1 MKQLFL
7 TIPIRIYS
15 TLAIPLLAVLSP
27 LKAEENQTR
36 RESISNPTMD
46 FGNWGVDLELIDHS
60 IDPGNDFNA
69 YVNGLWV
76 SKNEIPSDRQR
87 YGAFDLLRE
96 QSTLDVETLINDL
109 VDSQPPTNSVGRR
122 IIDAY
127 MAFVDVDAIDS
138 AGLDRAKVFL
148 NEIQGATSLNDLVR
162 LFETPGYPS
171 LVNARV
177 SIDARNPT
185 QHVVSLGFSGLGLPD
200 RDYYLVNSDR
210 NVEIQE
216 AYKTYVVE
224 LLKFIDHP
232 NPEVAAEEIFLF
244 ESKVAEL
251 EWARQMLR
259 LPKLTYNEL
268 SAEDLSALA
277 GTFPIAT
284 LLETAGFSDQ
294 TRFLARQIPPT
305 EEEIVDLALT
315 QSQLE
320 MIGGGLPAMME
331 LLTKTPI
338 ETLRTFM
345 VVRFLSTNAAVLSS
359 KLDQANFDFF
369 GRFLGGRQEQRA
381 RWKRAI
387 STVEGQLGE
396 QLGSL
401 YVQRFFPP
409 ENKARMEALVNNL
422 IRAMGASLAEN
433 EWMTDATIQEATLKL
448 NGFVPMIGYPDEF
461 ETYEGLE
468 ISPSDPLANRIS
480 AVKWSREQALKDLKG
495 PVDPTE
501 WGMLPQTVNAYYSPL
516 TNRIVFPAAILQPPF
531 FNGDA
536 DEAVNYGGIG
546 AVIGHEI
553 GHGYDDQGSQFDA
566 EGRLRNWWQREDR
579 EGFERFTSR
588 MGEFIEQ
595 YCPVESSEGPMCL
608 RGPQSM
614 GETLGD
620 VVGLQMAYRAYRL
633 SLGEKESDL
642 IDGLT
647 GDQRFFLGFAQ
658 IWRAMEREESLRNR
672 VMTANHPPGAFRLNN
687 SVRHLD
693 AWYDAFNV
701 GPEHELYLPPEE
713 RIRIW

>member
-1 MKQLFL
+1 M
-7 TIPIRIYS
+7 
-15 TLAIPLLAVLSP
+15 
-27 LKAEENQTR
+27 
-36 RESISNPTMD
+36 
-46 FGNWGVDLELIDHS
+46 
-60 IDPGNDFNA
+60 
-69 YVNGLWV
+69 NGLWV
-76 SKNEIPSDRQR
+76 SNNEIPSDRQR

-331 LLTKTPI
+331 LLTKTP
-338 ETLRTFM
+338 LRHLERLWWFGS
-345 VVRFLSTNAAVLSS
+345 FLLMQLFYLLNLI
-359 KLDQANFDFF
+359 KLTSIFS
-369 GRFLGGRQEQRA
+369 GVLGGRQEQELA
-381 RWKRAI
+381 KRAI
-387 STVEGQLGE
+387 STVEG
-396 QLGSL
+396 
-401 YVQRFFPP
+401 RWAAA
-409 ENKARMEALVNNL
+409 ARYM
-422 IRAMGASLAEN
+422 
-433 EWMTDATIQEATLKL
+433 
-448 NGFVPMIGYPDEF
+448 F
-461 ETYEGLE
+461 
-468 ISPSDPLANRIS
+468 
-480 AVKWSREQALKDLKG
+480 KD
-495 PVDPTE
+495 
-501 WGMLPQTVNAYYSPL
+501 
-516 TNRIVFPAAILQPPF
+516 FPA
-531 FNGDA
+531 
-536 DEAVNYGGIG
+536 
-546 AVIGHEI
+546 
-553 GHGYDDQGSQFDA
+553 
-566 EGRLRNWWQREDR
+566 
-579 EGFERFTSR
+579 
-588 MGEFIEQ
+588 
-595 YCPVESSEGPMCL
+595 
-608 RGPQSM
+608 
-614 GETLGD
+614 
-620 VVGLQMAYRAYRL
+620 
-633 SLGEKESDL
+633 
-642 IDGLT
+642 
-647 GDQRFFLGFAQ
+647 
-658 IWRAMEREESLRNR
+658 
-672 VMTANHPPGAFRLNN
+672 
-687 SVRHLD
+687 
-693 AWYDAFNV
+693 
-701 GPEHELYLPPEE
+701 
-713 RIRIW
+713 